1 MKVKNNDIDLEQ
13 TQSYVDNSLKKDKP
27 HEYFIIPSDT
37 PRLSE
42 EMLALREK
50 LSDELNEIEKRIYEL
65 ETLYWEQTT
74 DVGNM
79 LRGWDGYST
88 SSSILFTPGGRKPSI
103 NVSRNSFRPGSSV
116 FSERERWFSL
126 SSVTSPIDEEA
137 LVNLSNTGIVG
148 ETSSVAG
155 SNVGS
160 VVSNNSDL
168 QNIGSEADNS
178 TVISRKL
185 RR

>member
-1 MKVKNNDIDLEQ
+1 MKVKNYDEFERVPLD
-13 TQSYVDNSLKKDKP
+13 SDDSLMKNIS
-27 HEYFIIPSDT
+27 HGYFIMPSNS
-37 PRLSE
+37 PKLSE

-50 LSDELNEIEKRIYEL
+50 MSDELNEIEKRIYEL

-103 NVSRNSFRPGSSV
+103 NVSRNSFRPGSNM

-137 LVNLSNTGIVG
+137 LGALSNTGFVTG

-160 VVSNNSDL
+160 VVSNNSDS
-168 QNIGSEADNS
+168 QIIGSEADNS
-178 TVISRKL
+178 TIISRKL
-185 RR
+185 RK